1 MVLQRKLTDLTIFNK
16 NHLILLYVI
25 LEMDKTENLLTM

>member
-16 NHLILLYVI
+16 NQLILLYVI